1 MIAFLLVGLR
11 IFQKTLSRVDLS
23 NSKNV
28 RMNDKE
34 LRDLKDKDNIKN
46 RPN

>member
-1 MIAFLLVGLR
+1 
-11 IFQKTLSRVDLS
+11 
-23 NSKNV
+23 
-28 RMNDKE
+28 MNDKE

>member
-1 MIAFLLVGLR
+1 MIFR
-11 IFQKTLSRVDLS
+11 IFQKTLSRVDLP

-28 RMNDKE
+28 SMNDKE